1 MALKVE
7 LKPHER
13 IVIGGAVVRNGET
26 RCRFV
31 IEGNVPVMRERDIM
45 TTAEAN
51 SPAKRIYFILQ
62 LMYLDRDIGPHRDAF
77 MTLIEDF
84 MAAAPS
90 AWPHINIIT
99 KHVLDGD
106 AYKAIKATRALIDYE
121 EELLS
126 DVLRTNSLCENSDH
140 GNEPTGTRSRRP
152 HESRDSIEGS
162 SGSVGHRSI

>member
-13 IVIGGAVVRNGET
+13 IVIGGAVLRNGDT
-26 RCRFV
+26 RCRFI
-31 IEGNVPVMRERDIM
+31 IEGTVPVMRERDIM
-45 TTAEAN
+45 TASEAN
-51 SPAKRIYFILQ
+51 SPAKRIYFVLQ

-77 MTLIEDF
+77 MTLIEEF
-84 MAAAPS
+84 MTAAPS

-99 KHVLDGD
+99 RHVLDGD

-126 DVLRTNSLCENSDH
+126 NVLRTERLCQNSDDRD
-140 GNEPTGTRSRRP
+140 EPAGTRSRGLD
-152 HESRDSIEGS
+152 ESRYPSEIAPGS
-162 SGSVGHRSI
+162 MGH

>member
-1 MALKVE
+1 VALKVE

-13 IVIGGAVVRNGET
+13 IVIGGAVLRNGDA

-51 SPAKRIYFILQ
+51 SPAKRIYFVLQ

-77 MTLIEDF
+77 MTLVEEF
-84 MAAAPS
+84 MTAAPS
-90 AWPHINIIT
+90 AWPHINTIT
-99 KHVLDGD
+99 KFVLEGD

-126 DVLRTNSLCENSDH
+126 DVLRSEYLRKDRDNGH
-140 GNEPTGTRSRRP
+140 EPTGIGSRGT
-152 HESRDSIEGS
+152 HESRHSHEG
-162 SGSVGHRSI
+162 GPGTVGF